1 MDKKHLAVVLAG
13 ACVLAAFGGVERVR
27 LSEGWEFM
35 RADDSA
41 NETNSAAWRA
51 VCVPHDW
58 GVEKSF
64 DPAKPYGD
72 AYLEPTG
79 IGWYRRT
86 IRLDPARV
94 AFIKSGGLLFFESN
108 GMMSHSK
115 VWVNGAYVGGWPYGY
130 TAFRCDLTPHLKLD
144 GENTLVVRCH
154 NHVDSSRWYTGGGM
168 YRECRFAFCPADY
181 LIPGSVAITTPEV
194 TKERATVHVGWEM
207 SQSGKKTRTFT
218 VNNPRLWDIDDPHL
232 YTLELEGETFRY
244 GIRTIAF
251 YPDARGFQLNGRRVP
266 LNGVCIHH
274 DLGVLGAAYNR
285 AAMKRRFLKLKEA
298 GVNAIRCSHNPED
311 PDFLDLCD
319 ELGLLVKDEVFDEW
333 RHIGASGKR
342 KDGYSNLF
350 EAWHERDV
358 RAWVRADRN
367 HPSVIMW
374 SLGNE
379 ICDGHPRIAPTSEF
393 IVTAKTLDAIVKSED
408 CTRPTTNANNEKANA
423 TNEYGQVLDVYG
435 FNYSCYLFG
444 AFKKKNPNKPFFGSE
459 TQCAIVSRGAYTFP
473 VTWGWTQMKT
483 GALHVSGYG
492 VEACDWPG
500 VPEKGWACAPDAQ
513 WFNMDA
519 HPECM
524 GEFVWTGW
532 DYLGGPYWADRM
544 VKKFKIKG
552 IHSCATGFIDL
563 AGFPK
568 DTFWLFQSR
577 WRPDLPMAHIVPHW
591 NWPDRVGKVT
601 PVHVF
606 TSGDEGELFL
616 NGRSLGRRKKDRSN
630 WKKAYRLTWDDI
642 VYEPGTLKVVTYKK
656 GSPWAEQTICTTGP
670 AAQLKLEVEGG
681 QDANSDLAFVN
692 LEVQDADG
700 RFVPDA
706 AVDVTFAVKGPCE
719 LVATD
724 NGDEAD
730 FTSFHSPTRRTFAGR
745 LQAIVRLKSGTTGAS
760 ITASASGLTPC
771 EIPVHR

>member
-1 MDKKHLAVVLAG
+1 MDKKHLAAVLAG
-13 ACVLAAFGGVERVR
+13 ACALAAFGGVERER
-27 LSEGWEFM
+27 LSDGWEFM
-35 RADDSA
+35 RADGSA
-41 NETNSAAWRA
+41 TETNSAAWRA
-51 VCVPHDW
+51 VRVPHDW

-86 IRLDPARV
+86 FRLDPARV

-154 NHVDSSRWYTGGGM
+154 NYVDSSRWYTGGGM
-168 YRECRFAFCPADY
+168 YRECRFAFCPSDY

-194 TKERATVHVGWEM
+194 TKERAIVHVEWEM
-207 SQSGKKTRTFT
+207 SRSGKKTRTFT
-218 VNNPRLWDIDDPHL
+218 VNNPRLWDID
-232 YTLELEGETFRY
+232 
-244 GIRTIAF
+244 RTIAF

-333 RHIGASGKR
+333 RHIGSAGKR
-342 KDGYSNLF
+342 KNGYSNLF

-393 IVTAKTLDAIVKSED
+393 IATAKMLDAIVKSED
-408 CTRPTTNANNEKANA
+408 RTRPTTNANNEKANS

-435 FNYSCYLFG
+435 FNYSCYMFD

-459 TQCAIVSRGAYTFP
+459 TQCAISSRGAYTFP
-473 VTWGWTQMKT
+473 VKWGWTQQKT

-492 VEACDWPG
+492 VEACGWPG

-532 DYLGGPYWADRM
+532 DYLGGPYWADDM

-616 NGRSLGRRKKDRSN
+616 NGRSLGRQKKDPTN
-630 WKKAYRLTWDDI
+630 WKKAYRLSWDDV

-656 GSPWAEQTICTTGP
+656 GAPWAEQTISTTGP
-670 AAQLKLEVEGG
+670 AAQLKLEVEDGAEAG
-681 QDANSDLAFVN
+681 SDLVFVN
-692 LEVQDADG
+692 LEVRDAEG

-719 LVATD
+719 IIATD

-730 FTSFHSPTRRTFAGR
+730 FASFHSPTRRTFSGR
-745 LQAIVRLKSGTTGAS
+745 LQAIVRLNPSAAGAS
-760 ITASASGLTPC
+760 ITAAASGLNPC
-771 EIPVHR
+771 EIPVRR